1 MKNKQETSRIYRT
14 LIVLGVLS
22 IVIVACWLV
31 FRSNSSNT
39 PTATVCSADI
49 KDTSNESSK
58 LPTGWSWYEIK
69 DAEVKYAYPN
79 NWGGPTTL
87 TNSGSSKYETS
98 YTVMSSGANI
108 IVSLSPSCSDFLTA
122 LADINNGKFDTQ
134 NDNSTTKAIGHDQSS
149 YSSLSHWSSDAG
161 NQYQLV
167 DYEVVSVKSIKSAQ
181 VSYSLIAGSE
191 SCPDDRLALNNQIK
205 CINQFIDDEID
216 NVINSLQKI

>member
-1 MKNKQETSRIYRT
+1 MKDKQQGKRVYGALVVIG
-14 LIVLGVLS
+14 LLS

-31 FRSNSSNT
+31 FRPSSYNT
-39 PTATVCSADI
+39 SPVNVCSADI
-49 KDTSNESSK
+49 EDTSNKSTQ

-79 NWGGPTTL
+79 TWESPTTL
-87 TNSGSSKYETS
+87 TNSGSSKYEAI
-98 YTVMSSGANI
+98 YTVTSSGANI
-108 IVSLSPSCSDFLTA
+108 TISLSPSCSDFQAA
-122 LADINNGKFDTQ
+122 LADIKNGKFDTL